1 LVSRLFR
8 QIGTIVARPKKAA
21 PFLTQRPSGDL
32 VWLHLCAPQHSAAA
46 DVLAQRLMQG
56 CGLHV
61 LVTGGQE
68 AGGQA
73 AGGQAA
79 RKFSGAYTDTVP
91 LDRPAA
97 VQAFLAHWS
106 PQVIVMM
113 GATLRPALIAAAKAQ
128 NRPLILI
135 EASGP
140 ALLAGMNPFGFGALA
155 RAVRAFRAIMTVD
168 EASARS
174 YRKLGAGNVARL
186 GRIQQGSHA
195 LPHNEPE
202 RAALAA
208 TFATRPVWLAVDVPA
223 AEEAAVIAAHR
234 AALRLAHR
242 LLLILVP
249 QEPARMDA
257 LATYLEQ
264 TEGWIVARRDQDQEP
279 DAETAVYI
287 ADAGQE
293 YGLWYRLAPVTFMG
307 GSLFGAGC
315 ARSPME
321 PAALGSAIIHG
332 RKVGGFGLA
341 FGRLGASLGAA
352 PVGSAKELADA
363 LADLQA
369 PDRAAR
375 LAHAAWGVTSEGA
388 EAVDRIVQT
397 IVQSIVQSTAQ
408 SPVQAIPRAAQSE
421 A

>member
-1 LVSRLFR
+1 MRPKQAVRAF
-8 QIGTIVARPKKAA
+8 GARPN
-21 PFLTQRPSGDL
+21 GDL
-32 VWLHLCAPQHSAAA
+32 VWIHLSAPDHCDAAK
-46 DVLAQRLMQG
+46 VLALRLMQDHR
-56 CGLHV
+56 LHV
-61 LVTGGQE
+61 LITGWPETG
-68 AGGQA
+68 AQA
-73 AGGQAA
+73 ALVP
-79 RKFSGAYTDTVP
+79 SGVHSDIAP
-91 LDRPAA
+91 PDRRAA
-97 VQAFLAHWS
+97 VQAFLAHWL

-113 GATLRPALIAAAKAQ
+113 GAVLRPALIAAAKAQ
-128 NRPLILI
+128 DRPLILI
-135 EASGP
+135 EASNP
-140 ALLAGMNPFGFGALA
+140 VLLSGVNPFGFGAMA
-155 RAVRAFRAIMTVD
+155 RAVRAFRAVTTVD
-168 EASARS
+168 ESSARS

-186 GRIQQGSHA
+186 GRIQQGSNV

-208 TFATRPVWLAVDVPA
+208 TLATRPVWLAVDVPA
-223 AEEAAVIAAHR
+223 SEEAAVIAAHR

-249 QEPARMDA
+249 QEPARMEA

-264 TEGWIVARRDQDQEP
+264 TEGWIVARRDKDQEP

-315 ARSPME
+315 ARSPLE

-332 RKVGGFGLA
+332 RKAGGFGLA

-352 PVGSAKELADA
+352 PVGSAKELADT

-388 EAVDRIVQT
+388 EAIDRTLQSIVQT
-397 IVQSIVQSTAQ
+397 IPQAHTPHASAPQIAAPSLQSGA
-408 SPVQAIPRAAQSE
+408 
-421 A
+421 